1 MSRWIRRLKT
11 YLYSTMS
18 QMRLNNEQY
27 STSSLPWQIFC
38 KNWCGLDCVNDSG
51 VYLCAIMCNKQVN
64 NVIKLENCQL
74 PCKFP
79 CTDTMVAKV
88 PLPEAYPGALVYG
101 LKLKFYTM
109 LQMHHIFVG
118 RIAYK
123 KCRDAAYCYR
133 CSMGLCMCL
142 LCHNREAI
150 QKRPNRSRC
159 RLGCGLG
166 WARKTM

>member
-1 MSRWIRRLKT
+1 M
-11 YLYSTMS
+11 
-18 QMRLNNEQY
+18 NNIPLLHCHDKF
-27 STSSLPWQIFC
+27 SAKIGVDLIAWMTLVC
-38 KNWCGLDCVNDSG
+38 TCVL
-51 VYLCAIMCNKQVN
+51 LCAINRSIIN

-79 CTDTMVAKV
+79 CPYTMVAKV

-109 LQMHHIFVG
+109 LQMHHVFVG

-159 RLGCGLG
+159 RLGCELG